1 MKKKIAVV
9 GDFML
14 DHYFHGEAKRLS
26 PEAPVPVVLVKEEK
40 YLLGGAGN
48 VVRNIK
54 GFGAEVY
61 AFGIIGKDQE
71 GAKIINLLINEG
83 VFVDN
88 IFQSDSHI
96 TTLKS
101 RIVVDG
107 HQIVRVDKEK
117 LVESS
122 LNLQKLVIDNLISI
136 IHEVDVLVISDY
148 GKGMLNDN
156 LLREIINLCNRKGV
170 KVLVDP
176 KGKDFTKY
184 QGAYLVTPNK
194 LEAILATGVEIFDK
208 TTIKTALARLKDI
221 LQNGNQIITLGSE
234 GIAMLRDEDFSVFP
248 ALSKDVIDVT
258 GAGDTV
264 IASLAFQLALG
275 KSLEESIVFSN
286 KAASIV
292 VQKKGSAVVT
302 LGEIEK
308 LSKKDSSMKVFNNI
322 DDFEEIYNE
331 IRIDRKVVFTN
342 GCFDILH
349 SGHVKYLKEA
359 KLNGDLLIVGL
370 NSDPSVRSIKGPKR
384 PVNDKVD
391 RATIL
396 AALEFVDYVV
406 IFNEETPIELL
417 KKIKPDLLVKGGDYD
432 IQNVVGREFAKE
444 TILIPFVE
452 GKSTSELIKKII
464 QHN

>member
-14 DHYFHGEAKRLS
+14 DHYFYGEAKRLS

-48 VVRNIK
+48 VVRNIR
-54 GFGAEVY
+54 GFGAEIY
-61 AFGIIGKDQE
+61 AFGIIGEDQE
-71 GAKIINLLINEG
+71 GSKIIDLLINEG
-83 VFVDN
+83 VSVDN
-88 IFQSDSHI
+88 IIQSNSHT

-117 LVESS
+117 LIESS
-122 LNLQKLVIDNLISI
+122 LNLQKLVIDNLSSI
-136 IHEVDVLVISDY
+136 IHEVDVLVLSDY

-156 LLREIINLCNRKGV
+156 LLKEIIHLCNSKGV

-194 LEAILATGVEIFDK
+194 LEAILATGVEIFDIM
-208 TTIKTALARLKDI
+208 TIKTALTRLKDI
-221 LQNGNQIITLGSE
+221 LQNESQIITLGSE
-234 GIAMLRDEDFSVFP
+234 GIAMLRDEEFSVFP

-275 KSLEESIVFSN
+275 KNLEESIIFSN

-292 VQKKGSAVVT
+292 VQKIGSAVVT
-302 LGEIEK
+302 LEEIEK
-308 LSKKDSSMKVFNNI
+308 LSIKDSFKKVFKNI

-359 KLNGDLLIVGL
+359 KLNGDLLIIGL
-370 NSDPSVRSIKGPKR
+370 NSDSSVRSIKGPKR
-384 PVNDKVD
+384 PVNDQVD
-391 RATIL
+391 RAIIL
-396 AALEFVDYVV
+396 SALEFVDYVV
-406 IFNEETPIELL
+406 IFDEETPVDLL
-417 KKIKPDLLVKGGDYD
+417 KKLKPDILVKGSDYNVE
-432 IQNVVGREFAKE
+432 NVVGREFAKN
-444 TILIPFVE
+444 TILIPFVD
-452 GKSTSELIKKII
+452 GKSTSEIIKKII
-464 QHN
+464 QNN

>member
-1 MKKKIAVV
+1 MKKKIAVI

-14 DHYFHGEAKRLS
+14 DHYFYGEAKRLS
-26 PEAPVPVVLVKEEK
+26 PEAPVPVVLVNEEM

-48 VVRNIK
+48 VVRNIR
-54 GFGAEVY
+54 GFGADVY
-61 AFGIIGKDQE
+61 AFGVIGEDQE
-71 GAKIINLLINEG
+71 GSKIIDLLIQEG

-107 HQIVRVDKEK
+107 HQIVRIDKEK
-117 LVESS
+117 LIESS
-122 LNLQKLVIDNLISI
+122 LNLQKMIIDNLISI
-136 IHEVDVLVISDY
+136 IHKVDVLVLSDY

-156 LLREIINLCNRKGV
+156 LLREIINLCNKEGV

-208 TTIKTALARLKDI
+208 KTIKTALTRLKDI
-221 LQNGNQIITLGSE
+221 LQNENQIITLGSE

-275 KSLEESIVFSN
+275 KSLEESVVFSN

-322 DDFEEIYNE
+322 YDFEEIYNQ

-342 GCFDILH
+342 GCFDIFH
-349 SGHVKYLKEA
+349 SGHVEYLKEA
-359 KLNGDLLIVGL
+359 KLNGDLLIIGL
-370 NSDPSVRSIKGPKR
+370 NSDSSIRDIKGPKR
-384 PVNDKVD
+384 PLNDQVD
-391 RATIL
+391 RAIIL
-396 AALEFVDYVV
+396 SALEFVDYVV
-406 IFNEETPIELL
+406 IFNEETPVDLL
-417 KKIKPDLLVKGGDYD
+417 KKLKPDILVKGSD
-432 IQNVVGREFAKE
+432 
-444 TILIPFVE
+444 
-452 GKSTSELIKKII
+452 
-464 QHN
+464 

>member
-1 MKKKIAVV
+1 MRKKIAVI

-14 DHYFHGEAKRLS
+14 DHYFYGEAKRLS

-48 VVRNIK
+48 VVRNIR
-54 GFGAEVY
+54 GFGAEIY
-61 AFGIIGKDQE
+61 AFGIIGEDQE
-71 GAKIINLLINEG
+71 GSKIIDLLINEG
-83 VFVDN
+83 VSVDN
-88 IFQSDSHI
+88 IFQSNSHT

-117 LVESS
+117 LIESS

-136 IHEVDVLVISDY
+136 IHEVDVLVLSDY

-156 LLREIINLCNRKGV
+156 LLREIIDLCNSKGV

-208 TTIKTALARLKDI
+208 MTIKTALTRLKDI
-221 LQNGNQIITLGSE
+221 LQNESQIITLGSE
-234 GIAMLRDEDFSVFP
+234 GIAMLRDEEFSVFP

-275 KSLEESIVFSN
+275 KNLEESIIFSN

-302 LGEIEK
+302 LEEIEK
-308 LSKKDSSMKVFNNI
+308 LSIKDSFMKVFKNI

-359 KLNGDLLIVGL
+359 KLNGDLLIIGL
-370 NSDPSVRSIKGPKR
+370 NSDSSVRSIKGPKR
-384 PVNDKVD
+384 PVNDQVD
-391 RATIL
+391 RAIIL
-396 AALEFVDYVV
+396 SALEFVDYIV
-406 IFNEETPIELL
+406 IFNEETPINLL
-417 KKIKPDLLVKGGDYD
+417 KKLKPDILVKGSDYN
-432 IQNVVGREFAKE
+432 IQNVIGREFATK
-444 TILIPFVE
+444 TILIPFVD
-452 GKSTSELIKKII
+452 GKSTSEIIKKII
-464 QHN
+464 QNN

>member
-1 MKKKIAVV
+1 
-9 GDFML
+9 ML

-208 TTIKTALARLKDI
+208 KTIKTALARLKDI
-221 LQNGNQIITLGSE
+221 LQNENQIITLGSE

-308 LSKKDSSMKVFNNI
+308 LSKKDSYMKVFDNI

-331 IRIDRKVVFTN
+331 IRINRKVVFTN

-349 SGHVKYLKEA
+349 LGHVKYLKEA
-359 KLNGDLLIVGL
+359 KFNGDLLIVGL
-370 NSDPSVRSIKGPKR
+370 NSNASVRSIKGPKR
-384 PVNDKVD
+384 PVNDQVD

-417 KKIKPDLLVKGGDYD
+417 EKIKPDLLVKGGDYD

>member
-83 VFVDN
+83 VFVNN

-122 LNLQKLVIDNLISI
+122 LNLQKKVIDNLISI
-136 IHEVDVLVISDY
+136 IHEVDVLVLSDY

-184 QGAYLVTPNK
+184 QGAYLATPNK

-208 TTIKTALARLKDI
+208 KTIKTALTRLKDI
-221 LQNGNQIITLGSE
+221 LQNENQIITLGSE

-264 IASLAFQLALG
+264 IASLAFQLAVG

-331 IRIDRKVVFTN
+331 IRIDKKVVFTN

-359 KLNGDLLIVGL
+359 KSKGDLLIVGL
-370 NSDPSVRSIKGPKR
+370 NSDPSVSSIKGPKR
-384 PVNDKVD
+384 PVNDQAE

-396 AALEFVDYVV
+396 SALEFVDYVV
-406 IFNEETPIELL
+406 IFNEETPFELL
-417 KKIKPDLLVKGGDYD
+417 KIIKPDLLVKGGDYD

-452 GKSTSELIKKII
+452 GKSTSEVIKKII

>member
-208 TTIKTALARLKDI
+208 KTIKTALARLKDI
-221 LQNGNQIITLGSE
+221 LQNENQIITLGSE

-308 LSKKDSSMKVFNNI
+308 LSKKDSYMKVFDNI

-331 IRIDRKVVFTN
+331 IRINRKVVFTN

-349 SGHVKYLKEA
+349 LGHVKYLKEA
-359 KLNGDLLIVGL
+359 KFNGDLLIVGL
-370 NSDPSVRSIKGPKR
+370 NSNASVRSIKGPKR
-384 PVNDKVD
+384 PVNDQVD

-417 KKIKPDLLVKGGDYD
+417 EKIKPDLLVKGGDYD

>member
-1 MKKKIAVV
+1 MKIKIAVM

-14 DHYFHGEAKRLS
+14 DHYFYGEAKRLS

-48 VVRNIK
+48 VVRNIR

-61 AFGIIGKDQE
+61 AFGIIGEDQE
-71 GAKIINLLINEG
+71 GSKIIDLLINEG

-88 IFQSDSHI
+88 IFQSNSHI

-107 HQIVRVDKEK
+107 HQVVRVDKEK
-117 LVESS
+117 LIESS

-136 IHEVDVLVISDY
+136 IHEVDVLVLSDY
-148 GKGMLNDN
+148 GKGMFNDN
-156 LLREIINLCNRKGV
+156 LLREIINLCNSKGV

-194 LEAILATGVEIFDK
+194 LEAMLATDVEIFDK
-208 TTIKTALARLKDI
+208 KTIKTALTRLKDI
-221 LQNGNQIITLGSE
+221 LQNESQIITLGSE
-234 GIAMLRDEDFSVFP
+234 GIAMLKDEEFSILP
-248 ALSKDVIDVT
+248 ALAKDVIDVT

-275 KSLEESIVFSN
+275 KNLKESIIFSN

-292 VQKKGSAVVT
+292 VQKNGSAVVT

-308 LSKKDSSMKVFNNI
+308 LSMKDSCMKVFNNI
-322 DDFEEIYNE
+322 DDFEEIYNK
-331 IRIDRKVVFTN
+331 IRIERKVVFTN

-349 SGHVKYLKEA
+349 SGHIKYLKEA
-359 KLNGDLLIVGL
+359 KLNGDLLIIGL
-370 NSDPSVRSIKGPKR
+370 NSDSSVKSIKGPKR
-384 PVNDKVD
+384 PVNDQLD
-391 RATIL
+391 RAIIL
-396 AALEFVDYVV
+396 SALEFVDYVV
-406 IFNEETPIELL
+406 IFNEETPIKLL
-417 KKIKPDLLVKGGDYD
+417 KKLMPDVLVKGSDYN
-432 IQNVVGREFAKE
+432 IQNVIGREFATK
-444 TILIPFVE
+444 TILIPFVD
-452 GKSTSELIKKII
+452 GKSTSEIIKKII
-464 QHN
+464 QNN

>member
-1 MKKKIAVV
+1 MKKKIAVI

-61 AFGIIGKDQE
+61 AFGIIGNDQE

-83 VFVDN
+83 VFVDS

-122 LNLQKLVIDNLISI
+122 LNLQKKVIDNLISI
-136 IHEVDVLVISDY
+136 IHEVDVLVLSDY

-156 LLREIINLCNRKGV
+156 LLREIINLSNRKGV

-208 TTIKTALARLKDI
+208 KTINTALTRLKDI
-221 LQNGNQIITLGSE
+221 LQNENQIITLGSE
-234 GIAMLRDEDFSVFP
+234 GIAMLRDEYFSVFP
-248 ALSKDVIDVT
+248 AISKDVIDVT

-275 KSLEESIVFSN
+275 KSLEESIIFSN

-292 VQKKGSAVVT
+292 VQKKGAAVVT

-308 LSKKDSSMKVFNNI
+308 LSIKDSLMKVFNNI

-331 IRIDRKVVFTN
+331 IRINKKVVFTN

-359 KLNGDLLIVGL
+359 KLNGDLLIIGL
-370 NSDPSVRSIKGPKR
+370 NSDSSVRSLKGSKR
-384 PVNDKVD
+384 PVNDQID
-391 RATIL
+391 RAIIL
-396 AALEFVDYVV
+396 SALEFVDYIV
-406 IFNEETPIELL
+406 IFNEETPINLL
-417 KKIKPDLLVKGGDYD
+417 KKLKPDILVKGSDYN
-432 IQNVVGREFAKE
+432 IQNVIGSEFATK

-452 GKSTSELIKKII
+452 GKSTSDVIKK
-464 QHN
+464 